1 MNCPFCRVASMRR
14 VLSGGEE
21 IDRCFSCGALWFD
34 FGEIRELTEGRLSAG
49 EEESG
54 NPEPGLGEELARL
67 RRRAASVLCPRC
79 GEKLEAVDFRMTG
92 IPVLVCHEC
101 RGILAP
107 RRSAGRISARF
118 RYLRERREKFAAL
131 GSSLA
136 GTAGRMRRAGRGGG
150 RAGSGGAIPLPVV
163 VPLSDTGPAVFEF
176 PLVTL
181 LLAALSFSVYLF
193 AGIGDVPLRIPGGLA
208 GLPSGGGFR
217 GIYPEALLIAPFLHA
232 GLFPL
237 ATGLLFLL
245 VLGDNVEDRMGW
257 LPFLLLYLACGVAA
271 GAAHLAWGNPGDPP
285 ALGSAGAVAGVLGAY
300 LIFFPEVPIRM
311 YGLGKVA
318 SVPAYLFA
326 CFWIATAFLIGPG
339 PFLKFFNPAPLSLA
353 GNLAGFSTGVVSAV
367 LWKIT
372 EVRSGDPE

>member
-1 MNCPFCRVASMRR
+1 MRR
-14 VLSGGEE
+14 VLSGGQE

-34 FGEIRELTEGRLSAG
+34 FGEIRELTEGRLSADEREG
-49 EEESG
+49 GDRGAGRE
-54 NPEPGLGEELARL
+54 EELARL
-67 RRRAASVLCPRC
+67 HRRAASTLCPRC

-92 IPVLVCHEC
+92 IPVLACHGC

-107 RRSAGRISARF
+107 RRSAGRIHEKF
-118 RYLRERREKFAAL
+118 RYIREHREKFNVL

-136 GTAGRMRRAGRGGG
+136 GTAGRMRRAGRRGEG
-150 RAGSGGAIPLPVV
+150 AGSGGGIPLPVV
-163 VPLSDTGPAVFEF
+163 VPLSDSGPAVFEF

-181 LLAALSFSVYLF
+181 LLAALSFFIYLF
-193 AGIGDVPLRIPGGLA
+193 AGVGEVSLRLPEGLA

-217 GIYPEALLIAPFLHA
+217 GISPEALLIAPFLHA
-232 GLFPL
+232 GLLPL

-257 LPFLLLYLACGVAA
+257 LSFLLLYLACGVAA
-271 GAAHLAWGNPGDPP
+271 GAAHLAWGKVGNPP

-311 YGLGKVA
+311 YGLGKVV

-326 CFWIATAFLIGPG
+326 CTWVAAAFLVGPG
-339 PFLKFFNPAPLSLA
+339 PFSEFLNPAPLSLV
-353 GNLAGFSTGVVSAV
+353 GNLAGFSTGAAAAI
-367 LWKIT
+367 LWKIMDFC
-372 EVRSGDPE
+372 SGGRPE